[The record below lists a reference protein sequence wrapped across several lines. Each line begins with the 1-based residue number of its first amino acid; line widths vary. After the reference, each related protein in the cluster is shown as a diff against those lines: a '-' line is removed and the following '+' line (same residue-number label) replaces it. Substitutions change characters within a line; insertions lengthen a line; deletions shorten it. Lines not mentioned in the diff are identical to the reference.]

1 MLRSSV
7 FLQTISFLAKKVW
20 DPARTRMRMIAPTG
34 WAERAPRQH
43 DDCIGGYGVPVQRTM
58 SNPLTNPWLAPE
70 RLSVLFLP
78 ITGLAVAVTLLP
90 LGASNYDM
98 WNFFVPWMNAVQDRG
113 LASLSGDFAAYT
125 PPHIYLMY
133 VASGLVPW
141 IGTVAAIKL
150 INLPFIAI
158 LSLAIYHIVLI
169 ASENRKRAATAAA
182 LFWIAPTPLVIA
194 FAWGQFE
201 CLYAAFL
208 ALFVLFAIKRAP
220 IAAASMF
227 GVSLAFKPQAIF
239 LLPLLLYLI
248 LAKQMRVWH
257 LVFLP
262 ITYLLMMAPAAIAGR
277 GWLDLVNSVYVGPF
291 EALSMLAVNAPNP
304 WKIVGGLQLVDYR
317 TGLLVGTAA
326 AGLGGLFI
334 SVGAL
339 RLEPNARTVVLVAA
353 LSGALMPYLLPK
365 MHERYFF
372 VADIMTFTL
381 AFVIPRLWIT
391 APLFQVGS
399 LLSYLPYLGLPVHG
413 PILGILP
420 VTFGVGILALA
431 FVSAQVA
438 SRVTLRDVVH
448 RFGGVAGERPVG
460 SVT

>member
-1 MLRSSV
+1 
-7 FLQTISFLAKKVW
+7 
-20 DPARTRMRMIAPTG
+20 
-34 WAERAPRQH
+34 
-43 DDCIGGYGVPVQRTM
+43 M
-58 SNPLTNPWLAPE
+58 SKPLTNPWLAPE
-70 RLSVLFLP
+70 RLSLMLLP
-78 ITGLAVAVTLLP
+78 ITGLAVAVVLLP
-90 LGASNYDM
+90 LGASSYDM
-98 WNFFVPWMNAVQDRG
+98 RNFFVPWMNAVQDRG
-113 LASLSGDFAAYT
+113 VASLSGDFSGYT

-141 IGTVAAIKL
+141 VGTVAAIKL

-169 ASENRKRAATAAA
+169 ASESRERAAIAAA
-182 LFWIAPTPLVIA
+182 LLWIAPTPLVNA

-227 GVSLAFKPQAIF
+227 GVSFAFKPQAIF
-239 LLPLLLYLI
+239 LMPLLLYLI

-257 LVFLP
+257 LVFVP
-262 ITYLLMMAPAAIAGR
+262 AMYLLLMVPAAIAGR
-277 GWLDLVNSVYVGPF
+277 RWLDLVNSVYVGPF

-304 WKIVGGLQLVDYR
+304 WKIVAALQLVDYR
-317 TGLLVGTAA
+317 TGLLVGTAVA
-326 AGLGGLFI
+326 ASAGLVI
-334 SVGAL
+334 AVGTL
-339 RLEPNARTVVLVAA
+339 RLEPNARTIVLVAA
-353 LSGALMPYLLPK
+353 LSAALMPYLLPK

-381 AFVIPRLWIT
+381 AFVIPRLWVT

-413 PILGILP
+413 PILAILP
-420 VTFGVGILALA
+420 VTFGLGILTLA
-431 FVSAQVA
+431 YVTAQVA
-438 SRVTLRDVVH
+438 SSVRLRDVVY
-448 RFGGVAGERPVG
+448 RFGRPACEHPVE